1 MPRPPAT
8 PKSWP
13 NRIMVEPGKLA
24 SPSGSADVLP
34 EQTVAEPDYAAR
46 PSRRL
51 EIAIAASALAL
62 SVTALLVSRAIPLR
76 MGGGGIDPRWWPTL
90 LSVLASALS
99 ALLVAMSLFG
109 QAPARGE
116 VEAAEPDGWTRMLLA
131 LALSALYVFAW
142 SHLGYVG
149 PTLVFNLVLLR
160 IFGLRSWKALGVYS
174 VVTTAFIYGLFHY
187 LLRVPL

>member
-1 MPRPPAT
+1 
-8 PKSWP
+8 
-13 NRIMVEPGKLA
+13 
-24 SPSGSADVLP
+24 
-34 EQTVAEPDYAAR
+34 
-46 PSRRL
+46 
-51 EIAIAASALAL
+51 
-62 SVTALLVSRAIPLR
+62 
-76 MGGGGIDPRWWPTL
+76 
-90 LSVLASALS
+90 
-99 ALLVAMSLFG
+99 
-109 QAPARGE
+109 
-116 VEAAEPDGWTRMLLA
+116 MLLA